1 MNYFFFEPEDPLARF
16 TSPMIPMIKPIG
28 TVMLINHITAPP
40 LLESPSLHIFEPGL
54 VASHAR
60 IIGEK
65 ATRNPHPILNTPLD
79 DDIDGYSVT

>member
-16 TSPMIPMIKPIG
+16 TSPMIPIIRPIG

-54 VASHAR
+54 VASQAK

-79 DDIDGYSVT
+79 DDIDG